1 MNVLLLFYKYI
12 YIRNTTL
19 LPVFTSSCLESLI
32 QFWSSLYLPPQQIP
46 KRFQNTI
53 RNTYKYGT
61 KGKIRK
67 FVRRSVQKIYM
78 GIKMVERLNISSMQ
92 FINQISK
99 PSRPRRRCMIKR
111 KYGKTDGPRIGANFL
126 PSPWYN
132 NNFQSS

>member
-1 MNVLLLFYKYI
+1 MY
-12 YIRNTTL
+12 TL

-67 FVRRSVQKIYM
+67 FVRRSVQKIYIY
-78 GIKMVERLNISSMQ
+78 GDKDGGT
-92 FINQISK
+92 F
-99 PSRPRRRCMIKR
+99 
-111 KYGKTDGPRIGANFL
+111 KYIDYVVYKLD
-126 PSPWYN
+126 
-132 NNFQSS
+132 